1 MKGPRREME
10 ESPGLLEGTCCQ
22 SLVLARRRAAWL
34 AAVVNT
40 CCVLG
45 RRLGV
50 RHARDDKSAK
60 QKRQDP
66 TRLPI
71 GGLRGRRGGSD

>member
-1 MKGPRREME
+1 MKGPRMEME

-22 SLVLARRRAAWL
+22 SLVLARRRAVRL
-34 AAVVNT
+34 AAIVYT

-50 RHARDDKSAK
+50 RHARDAISTK
-60 QKRQDP
+60 QTRQDP
-66 TRLPI
+66 ARVPI
-71 GGLRGRRGGSD
+71 GGLRGRRGGSN